1 MSASESTEYAPTQS
15 TKCCVLVASHLHYPT
30 QIKLLDR
37 CLYSLTHQ
45 TVSIDVYVSMS
56 GISFNHTEVNSLLR
70 KYSKTVQF
78 KCCDER
84 KYQMEHIYRLY
95 QDIDIDSYELI
106 FFADDD
112 DMYTEDRVET
122 LAQSRKQQKEA
133 FHADVKSGK
142 IFAGIREQ
150 YPREHSPEFW
160 SYAMLPF
167 VLHMFFKRFQRKH
180 LFQFHFADM
189 FFREFL
195 IRMDTQYIW
204 IEIRHTHTNDMLY
217 RYNTWNNYS
226 ITGSLKHKRK
236 LIKNGT
242 LSASPHVYLDHVK
255 EQLMLVKL
263 LENEDQ
269 FNMVQQKYDSSIK
282 NVTAQ
287 FGLDCDAVLRQFD
300 RIMKDIEMTC
310 AVLYDQK
317 WHHIWYLREADMI
330 MRT

>member
-112 DMYTEDRVET
+112 DMYVEERVET
-122 LAQSRKQQKEA
+122 FMEALQQQKALLKVEC
-133 FHADVKSGK
+133 KSGK
-142 IFAGIREQ
+142 IFAGIREHSDAGSKTHA
-150 YPREHSPEFW
+150 PRLEFW
-160 SYAMLPF
+160 SYAIVPY
-167 VLHMFFKRFQRKH
+167 VLHLFFQRFRQKE
-180 LFQFHFADM
+180 LFQFNFADM

-195 IRMDTQYIW
+195 RRLDKRHLW
-204 IEIRHTHTNDMLY
+204 IEIQHTHANNMLY

-226 ITGSLKHKRK
+226 ITGSLKNGYMKRK
-236 LIKNGT
+236 T
-242 LSASPHVYLDHVK
+242 LQSAQKYLDYVK
-255 EQLMLVKL
+255 EQLMLMKL
-263 LENEDQ
+263 VENEDKLNKMKQ
-269 FNMVQQKYDSSIK
+269 TFKPSIQDCT
-282 NVTAQ
+282 VHA
-287 FGLDCDAVLRQFD
+287 GLDCDVVLRQFD
-300 RIMKDIEMTC
+300 KILKDIEMTC
-310 AVLYDQK
+310 TTLYDQK
-317 WHHIWYLREADMI
+317 RH
-330 MRT
+330 